1 MKQTLFT
8 KSALQTTLVI
18 AGAIIVSLLG
28 LLTIT
33 HYDNKYITK
42 AALTQ
47 DNRCIIPEKGYC
59 SLVDGWELYPDLLL
73 SPEDFT
79 DKTPSY
85 YSTWAGEYP
94 NLSLFHEDK
103 NPYGVATWRL
113 HLTGTGN
120 VLLYLQEP
128 LCAARVYADGLCLGE
143 TGEVPHSEH
152 SSNGDNSS
160 GGDYSLREEYSPE
173 KAYDPM
179 DTYAPLIKD
188 TAFSFYLDDET
199 ELIIQTANYSHYYGG
214 IWYAPVIGDAD
225 SVSHLIASRILIYGL
240 LFFSSLTLSLFCIV
254 LWERKEDGGK
264 AATFYFGML
273 SLSFSVRICYP
284 FLRLFG
290 VPLVRT
296 LYAIEDAAA
305 VSGIYFS
312 IQIAL
317 LLFLPDGLKRLK
329 KALSILSLGVCGI
342 VIIAPLFVFPAVPGL
357 VLWYGPFISWYKAIM
372 AFLLISLTVYGGF
385 MELLHIKIILAA
397 AIANGICLF
406 YSVLTI
412 GYYEPFAGAYP
423 EEYGAFC
430 MVIAFAVL
438 MVQRSREMTAE
449 NIKLNLHLQEE
460 VDEKTEHL
468 QKLLVER
475 GQLIAELG
483 HDMKSPLTSLSNMAQ
498 IIRLNDIMLD
508 EDTRRR
514 MIHIEEQC
522 DILSE
527 RLKSIQEIAA
537 QTSSPVKMEP
547 MLLNTFL
554 SDFYRTCRPIIELY
568 GPNFL
573 ENITSRP
580 CRIMANREQ
589 LFRALENLLYNAAD
603 FTPPEGKITL
613 SLTTDADFAYITIAD
628 TGCGI
633 PEKDLPN
640 IFRRSYTTRSDKGGQ
655 GLGLAITRT
664 IVLEHEGQIDAV
676 SKEGEGTTFTIRLP
690 VLADM

>member
-1 MKQTLFT
+1 MKQAILT
-8 KSALQTTLVI
+8 KSAFQTILVI
-18 AGAIIVSLLG
+18 AGTFIFSLLG
-28 LLTIT
+28 LSIINS
-33 HYDNKYITK
+33 YDNKYITK

-47 DNRCIIPEKGYC
+47 DNLCIIPEKGYC
-59 SLVDGWELYPDLLL
+59 SLVDGWEFYPDILLF
-73 SPEDFT
+73 PDDFSSR
-79 DKTPSY
+79 TPSHY
-85 YSTWAGEYP
+85 TTWAGEYP
-94 NLSLFHEDK
+94 NLALFHEDQ
-103 NPYGVATWRL
+103 NPYGISTWHLRL
-113 HLTGTGN
+113 RGSGN
-120 VLLYLQEP
+120 VMLYLQEP
-128 LCAARVYADGLCLGE
+128 LCAARVYANGLCLGE
-143 TGEVPHSEH
+143 TGSVSPDHYVPF
-152 SSNGDNSS
+152 
-160 GGDYSLREEYSPE
+160 
-173 KAYDPM
+173 
-179 DTYAPLIKD
+179 IKD
-188 TAFSFYLDDET
+188 TAYSFYLDGEA

-214 IWYAPVIGDAD
+214 LWYAPIIGDAD
-225 SVSHLIASRILIYGL
+225 SVSHLIASRMIIYGL

-254 LWERKEDGGK
+254 LWKRRENSCKTV
-264 AATFYFGML
+264 TFYFGML
-273 SLSFSVRICYP
+273 SLSFAVRICYP

-305 VSGIYFS
+305 ISGIYFS
-312 IQIAL
+312 MQIAL
-317 LLFLPDGLKRLK
+317 LLFLQDGFKQLK
-329 KALSILSLGVCGI
+329 KMLHILSLGACGI
-342 VIIAPLFVFPAVPGL
+342 VIVAPLFILPVIPSL
-357 VLWYGPFISWYKAIM
+357 VLWYGPFISWYKVMM
-372 AFLLISLTVYGGF
+372 AFFLISLTVYGGF
-385 MELLHIKIILAA
+385 MGMLHARIVLAA
-397 AIANGICLF
+397 AAANGICLF

-412 GYYEPFAGAYP
+412 GYFEPFAGAYP

-430 MVIAFAVL
+430 MVIAFAIL
-438 MVQRSREMTAE
+438 MVRRNQEMINE

-460 VDEKTEHL
+460 VEEKTEHL
-468 QKLLVER
+468 HKLLMER

-522 DILSE
+522 NILSE

-537 QTSSPVKMEP
+537 ETSSPAKMEP

-554 SDFYRTCRPIIELY
+554 SDFYHNCRPIIELY

-580 CRIMANREQ
+580 CHIMGNREQ

-603 FTPPEGKITL
+603 FTPPDGKITL
-613 SLTTDADFAYITIAD
+613 SLTMDETFAYISISD

-640 IFRRSYTTRSDKGGQ
+640 IFHRSYTTRSDKGGQ

-664 IVLEHEGQIDAV
+664 IILEHAGQIEAV
-676 SKEGEGTTFTIRLP
+676 SKEGKGTTFTIRLP
-690 VLADM
+690 VLVPGRS